1 MKNITITVDLRLYR
15 RARIYAAE
23 RDTTVT
29 ALIRD
34 FLTTLTDPR
43 YDDLD
48 SNFAPP
54 AASEKGYPPPAFS
67 RETVKM

>member
-1 MKNITITVDLRLYR
+1 MKNITITVDPHLFR

-34 FLTTLTDPR
+34 FLTTLTDPG
-43 YDDLD
+43 YDDLY

-54 AASEKGYPPPAFS
+54 AAPEKGYPPPLFP
-67 RETVKM
+67 VKL